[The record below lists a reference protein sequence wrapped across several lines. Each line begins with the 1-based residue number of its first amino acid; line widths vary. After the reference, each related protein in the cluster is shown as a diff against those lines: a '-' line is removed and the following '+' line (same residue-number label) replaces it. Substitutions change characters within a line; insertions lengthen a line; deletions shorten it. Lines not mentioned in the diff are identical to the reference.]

1 MSQRHPYAVVAGI
14 ATILAAFPLTQI
26 FKEYTWLVYA
36 AFAVAAVVGAAML
49 VRTARGPVWTQVLAM
64 AGALLLFLTAV
75 FPSNHE
81 ILRLIPTGETFKH
94 FNDLLVLAGDQ
105 IRSEAVPVPDHSDG
119 ALLLLTT
126 IGIGLVAIVVDLVA
140 VGLRR
145 PALAGLPMLAIYSVP
160 VAVIPENIS
169 PLSFLV
175 PAIGFLWLLITDS
188 VDRVRRFGRRF
199 TGEGRDVELW
209 EPSPLSSAGRRLGV
223 VGVVAAIILPLAVPN
238 LSNGLLQRFN
248 GPGSGA
254 GIGPGTGALPA
265 VVDLNAML
273 TQNLHL
279 DQVLDMVEVT
289 TDDPNPGYLRFGIAD
304 QLKPD
309 GFANAAPTSGDPVTH
324 GIPEPAGPVVNGV
337 KETKYKATIRPNF
350 FNMQLA
356 PVYQTLTSL
365 DNLDASWSYDT
376 STGQVFT
383 RAGSIQGKTYQ
394 IEYVHSNYTV
404 QSLRSAEA
412 IHQDDAGLRALMQ
425 PVSDQRVVT
434 LVNGLTEGKTN
445 EYDTVRAL
453 YDYFGPNNKFVYSL
467 VVPTG
472 NSGNSLIDFLN
483 SKQGFCVQYATALAM
498 MVRTAHFPARVA
510 FGFTRGVGPQNGT
523 YKLTNLNLHAWTE
536 VFFPG
541 IGWVPF
547 DATPASSIQGSNP
560 TVWAPDLTN
569 PSSGGEQENNLAP
582 RATGSAGAPTDE
594 PAPVPGGGAGAKSV
608 FVEPSVIGGAAVVV
622 LLLALFIT
630 PAVRRRTLRR
640 RRRARA
646 GYGSEQGAMVALLD
660 IDLPRGPGLVS
671 DPSAVSAARLDA
683 HAAWS
688 ELLDTMLDYDVE
700 VDPSET
706 PRATAHRLRGLP
718 AFGPDAQEAA
728 VLLARAEERA
738 RYARLP
744 MQSDQLDS
752 SVLTVRGALAERATR
767 RQRILAML
775 MPRSVTLRWRASWVG
790 LVNRGIR
797 AAGRVR
803 DSVSVIDPRRIL
815 AGSRTR

>member
-1 MSQRHPYAVVAGI
+1 MSQRHPYAVVAGF
-14 ATILAAFPLTQI
+14 ATLLAAFPLTQI

-36 AFAVAAVVGAAML
+36 AFAVAVVIGAAML
-49 VRTARGPVWTQVLAM
+49 VRTARGPVWTQTLAM
-64 AGALLLFLTAV
+64 VGALLIFLTAV
-75 FPSNHE
+75 FPSKHE
-81 ILRLIPTGETFKH
+81 FLRLIPTGASFRH
-94 FNDLLVLAGDQ
+94 FADLLALAGNQ

-126 IGIGLVAIVVDLVA
+126 IGIGLVAIVVDVVA

-175 PAIGFLWLLITDS
+175 PAIGFLWLLISDS

-209 EPSPLSSAGRRLGV
+209 EPSPLSSAGRRLGA
-223 VGVVAAIILPLAVPN
+223 VGVVAALILPLAIPN
-238 LSNGLLQRFN
+238 ISSGILQRFN
-248 GPGSGA
+248 GPGT
-254 GIGPGTGALPA
+254 GPGQGRGTGAVAA

-273 TQNLHL
+273 TSNLHL

-289 TDDPNPGYLRFGIAD
+289 TTDPNPGYLRFGVAD
-304 QLKPD
+304 QLKAD
-309 GFANAAPTSGDPVTH
+309 GFANIAPTSGDPVTH
-324 GIPEPAGPVVNGV
+324 GIPDPAGPSGTGITA
-337 KETKYKATIRPNF
+337 TKYTATVKPMF

-356 PVYQTLTSL
+356 PVFQSLTSIS
-365 DNLDASWSYDT
+365 NLDASWSYDT

-383 RAGSIQGKTYQ
+383 RQGSVNGKTYQ
-394 IEYVHSNYTV
+394 IEYVHTNYTIAALERATPV
-404 QSLRSAEA
+404 RR
-412 IHQDDAGLRALMQ
+412 DDAGLQALTT

-434 LVNGLTEGKTN
+434 LVNGLINGKTT
-445 EYDTVRAL
+445 EYDTVRAI
-453 YDYFGPNNKFVYSL
+453 YDYFGPSNKFVYSL
-467 VVPTG
+467 TVPTG
-472 NSGNSLIDFLN
+472 NSGNTLIDFLN
-483 SKQGFCVQYATALAM
+483 TKQGFCVQYATALAM
-498 MVRTAHFPARVA
+498 MVRTAHYPARVA
-510 FGFTRGVGPQNGT
+510 FGFTRGAGQQNGV

-547 DATPASSIQGSNP
+547 DATPASSIAGSNP

-569 PSSGGEQENNLAP
+569 PSTGNPGDDPGAP
-582 RATGSAGAPTDE
+582 KATGAPGGSTAEPEPVAGAGSNATSGFVT
-594 PAPVPGGGAGAKSV
+594 AP
-608 FVEPSVIGGAAVVV
+608 VIGGAAVVL
-622 LLLALFIT
+622 LLLALVIT

-640 RRRARA
+640 RRRSRA
-646 GYGSEQGAMVALLD
+646 GYGSERGGMVAVLD
-660 IDLPRGPGLVS
+660 IDLPRGPGLVV
-671 DPSAVSAARLDA
+671 DPAVVSVARLDA
-683 HAAWS
+683 HAAWA
-688 ELLDTMLDYDVE
+688 ELLDTMLDFDVE

-706 PRATAHRLRGLP
+706 PRATASRLQALP
-718 AFGPDAQEAA
+718 AFGSDAREAA

-744 MQSDQLDS
+744 LQSDGLDS

-767 RQRILAML
+767 RQRILATL

-790 LVNRGIR
+790 LINRGIR
-797 AAGRVR
+797 TAARVR
-803 DSVSVIDPRRIL
+803 DSVSVIDPRRVL